1 MIDRARG
8 NNFCSLF
15 ENTKLRFSKAKM
27 FAVYC
32 KRVDYLNARFE
43 CIEVCYTE
51 ASAQAFIEADRTKW
65 DRIFPSVP
73 RSKDEYMIHKVSV
86 EEAEELISWIAFRER
101 H

>member
-1 MIDRARG
+1 MNMIDRARG
-8 NNFCSLF
+8 
-15 ENTKLRFSKAKM
+15 KQKAKM
-27 FAVYC
+27 SSVRYAIYC

-51 ASAQAFIEADRTKW
+51 ASAQAFIKADSTKW

-86 EEAEELISWIAFRER
+86 EEAEELLSWIAFRER